1 MNYAANKER
10 INAQKRAAYA
20 ARVETQKKDAIIKAD
35 EVISGH
41 APTPKGAKPNSIID
55 HLGENGKVETRTF
68 YGPDGYKK
76 TDITSH
82 DHGFPAMHP
91 YGKHGEHA
99 HDYEW
104 DETGKLKSRTIREIT
119 EEERKECGDFL

>member
-1 MNYAANKER
+1 
-10 INAQKRAAYA
+10 
-20 ARVETQKKDAIIKAD
+20 
-35 EVISGH
+35 
-41 APTPKGAKPNSIID
+41 
-55 HLGENGKVETRTF
+55 
-68 YGPDGYKK
+68 
-76 TDITSH
+76 
-82 DHGFPAMHP
+82 MHP